1 MATCVTSDAHGH
13 VRALDRALELAGPGS
28 GDVVYVLGDM
38 VDRGPDPVGVLRLV
52 RSLPNA
58 RVLMGNHERMLL
70 DTLMSEDEREV
81 FIWEMNGGSTTARGL
96 DSLAS
101 DEAADLID
109 WIAQLPLFDVV
120 EVDDRRPGAAARA
133 GVLGCDAR
141 RTYLLSH
148 AGIDALAARAYLAM
162 AGTAGSTGTFADAAG
177 SSAVSGADVATL
189 RDMMASQS
197 ADDLLWIRSEF
208 WGAPTG
214 LVGPDG
220 RGPVVV
226 AGHTPSI
233 LLRRYATLMGG
244 TGAHEG
250 MYGCM
255 VEVGATASTFGEAD
269 RICVDCAAAT
279 GYPSGRVGVMRLED
293 RRVWYAEVREG
304 E

>member
-1 MATCVTSDAHGH
+1 MATYVTSDAHGH
-13 VRALDRALELAGPGS
+13 VRALDRALDLAGPGS
-28 GDVVYVLGDM
+28 GDTVYVLGDM

-96 DSLAS
+96 DSLGS

-120 EVDDRRPGAAARA
+120 EVEDRRLGAAARA
-133 GVLGCDAR
+133 GVLGVQAR
-141 RTYLLSH
+141 RSYLLAH
-148 AGIDALAARAYLAM
+148 AGIDALAARAYLA
-162 AGTAGSTGTFADAAG
+162 TAGAGGACGAAEADLAL
-177 SSAVSGADVATL
+177 L
-189 RDMMASQS
+189 RDMMDSQF

-233 LLRRYATLMGG
+233 LLGRYATLMGG

-255 VEVGATASTFGEAD
+255 VEVGATRDTFGEAD

-293 RRVWYAEVREG
+293 RHVWYAGIREG

>member
-1 MATCVTSDAHGH
+1 MATYVTSDAHGH
-13 VRALDRALELAGPGS
+13 VRALDRALELAGPGG
-28 GDVVYVLGDM
+28 GDTVYVLGDM

-96 DSLAS
+96 DSLGS

-120 EVDDRRPGAAARA
+120 EVEDRRPGAAARA
-133 GVLGCDAR
+133 GVLGVQAR
-141 RTYLLSH
+141 RSYLLAH
-148 AGIDALAARAYLAM
+148 AGIDALAARAYLA
-162 AGTAGSTGTFADAAG
+162 TAGAGGACGAAAAD
-177 SSAVSGADVATL
+177 SALL
-189 RDMMASQS
+189 RDMMDSQS

-233 LLRRYATLMGG
+233 LLGRYATLMAG

-255 VEVGATASTFGEAD
+255 VEVGATRDTFGEAD

-293 RRVWYAEVREG
+293 RRVWYAGIREG

>member
-1 MATCVTSDAHGH
+1 MATYVTSDAHGH

-52 RSLPNA
+52 RSLPNV

-96 DSLAS
+96 DSLGS

-120 EVDDRRPGAAARA
+120 EVEDRRSGAAARA
-133 GVLGCDAR
+133 RVLGAEAR
-141 RTYLLSH
+141 RSYLLAH
-148 AGIDALAARAYLAM
+148 AGIDALAARAYLA
-162 AGTAGSTGTFADAAG
+162 TAGAG
-177 SSAVSGADVATL
+177 GASGAATADSALL
-189 RDMMASQS
+189 RDMMDSQS

-233 LLRRYATLMGG
+233 LLGRYATLMGG
-244 TGAHEG
+244 SGAHEG

-255 VEVGATASTFGEAD
+255 VEVGATRDTFGEAD

-293 RRVWYAEVREG
+293 RRVWYAGIREG

>member
-1 MATCVTSDAHGH
+1 MATYVTSDAHGH

-141 RTYLLSH
+141 RTYCCPMP
-148 AGIDALAARAYLAM
+148 G
-162 AGTAGSTGTFADAAG
+162 
-177 SSAVSGADVATL
+177 
-189 RDMMASQS
+189 
-197 ADDLLWIRSEF
+197 
-208 WGAPTG
+208 
-214 LVGPDG
+214 
-220 RGPVVV
+220 
-226 AGHTPSI
+226 
-233 LLRRYATLMGG
+233 
-244 TGAHEG
+244 
-250 MYGCM
+250 
-255 VEVGATASTFGEAD
+255 
-269 RICVDCAAAT
+269 
-279 GYPSGRVGVMRLED
+279 
-293 RRVWYAEVREG
+293 
-304 E
+304 

>member
-1 MATCVTSDAHGH
+1 MATYVTSDAHGH
-13 VRALDRALELAGPGS
+13 VRALDRALELACPGE

-81 FIWEMNGGSTTARGL
+81 FVWEMNGGSTTARGL
-96 DSLAS
+96 DTLGS

-120 EVDDRRPGAAARA
+120 EVEDCRPGAAARA
-133 GVLGCDAR
+133 GVLGVEAR
-141 RTYLLSH
+141 RRYLLAH
-148 AGIDALAARAYLAM
+148 AGIDALAARGYLA
-162 AGTAGSTGTFADAAG
+162 TAGACG
-177 SSAVSGADVATL
+177 SGAPEPDARLL
-189 RDMMASQS
+189 RAMMESQS

-233 LLRRYATLMGG
+233 LLGRYATLMGG

-255 VEVGATASTFGEAD
+255 VEVGATSDTFGEAD
-269 RICVDCAAAT
+269 RICIDCAAAA
-279 GYPSGRVGVMRLED
+279 GHLSGRVGVMRLED
-293 RRVWYAEVREG
+293 RRVWYAEIREG

>member
-1 MATCVTSDAHGH
+1 MATYVTSDVHGH
-13 VRALDRALELAGPGS
+13 VRALDRALELAGPGG

-96 DSLAS
+96 DSLGS

-120 EVDDRRPGAAARA
+120 EVEDRRPGAAARA
-133 GVLGCDAR
+133 GVLGAEAR
-141 RTYLLSH
+141 RGYLLAH
-148 AGIDALAARAYLAM
+148 AGIDALAARAYLA
-162 AGTAGSTGTFADAAG
+162 TAGAGGACGAATAD
-177 SSAVSGADVATL
+177 SALL
-189 RDMMASQS
+189 RDMMESQS

-233 LLRRYATLMGG
+233 LLGRYATLMGG

-255 VEVGATASTFGEAD
+255 VEVGATRDTFGEAD

-293 RRVWYAEVREG
+293 RRVWYAGIREG